1 MKGERTIPNQQPDD
15 LPQLHSSEQLSNLVI
30 VNRTL
35 KNRKSGEPE
44 FSNDDS
50 SIYKKIYNDETE
62 TLKSVQGDNMFGNE
76 VSPSQFNIQNQ
87 RFEDSSASNDMPIPA
102 TFEDDDLDD

>member
-1 MKGERTIPNQQPDD
+1 
-15 LPQLHSSEQLSNLVI
+15 
-30 VNRTL
+30 
-35 KNRKSGEPE
+35 
-44 FSNDDS
+44 
-50 SIYKKIYNDETE
+50 
-62 TLKSVQGDNMFGNE
+62 MFGNE